1 MNILILGDI
10 MGKSG
15 REVLKKNLK
24 NLIEKNKIEFVVANG
39 ENAADDGRGL
49 TKEIVNELFS
59 LGIDVI
65 TSGNHVW
72 DKKEII
78 ELVEKNNKV
87 LRPAN
92 FVEGSPGKGFGIY
105 LSKMQKYKIGVIN
118 LIGNVFMKKSDD
130 VFKVASD
137 LKNKLK
143 LKKDVDFLIID
154 FHGEITSEKMAIGH
168 FFDGASTVVV
178 GTHTHIPTADT
189 RILKKGTAYQTDIGM
204 CGDYDSVIGMNKEN
218 SIKKFL
224 KDKNAI
230 NHFPANGEASLSGI
244 LIEANLNNGL
254 AQKVKRIIIGGSLIW
269 FYGWAFSLG
278 WNKT

>member
-15 REVLKKNLK
+15 REVLKKNLN
-24 NLIEKNKIEFVVANG
+24 NLIVENEIDFVVANG
-39 ENAADDGRGL
+39 ENAADDGKGI
-49 TKEIVNELFS
+49 TPEIANELLS
-59 LGIDVI
+59 MGIDVI

-105 LSKMQKYKIGVIN
+105 FSKKHKYKIGVIN
-118 LIGNVFMKKSDD
+118 LIGNVFMRKSDD
-130 VFKVASD
+130 AFKVASD
-137 LKNKLK
+137 LKNRIK

-168 FFDGASTVVV
+168 FFDGVSTAVV

-189 RILKKGTAYQTDIGM
+189 RILKNGTAYQTDIGM

-224 KDKNAI
+224 KDKNSI
-230 NHFPANGEASLSGI
+230 NNFPANGEASLSGI
-244 LIEANLNNGL
+244 LIKANLKNGL
-254 AQKVKRIIIGGSLIW
+254 AQKVKRIIKGGSLV
-269 FYGWAFSLG
+269 
-278 WNKT
+278 